1 MSPQEIAGLELSEDE
16 FSGMKMGD
24 KMTVLYRNTTEIRKN
39 LNGIRFTQKVQ
50 YLAIAALWA
59 AISFIFYNMA
69 AR

>member
-1 MSPQEIAGLELSEDE
+1 MAPNGMAGLELSEDE

-39 LNGIRFTQKVQ
+39 LDGIKFTQKVQ

-69 AR
+69 VK